1 MSEPFLAEI
10 RMVGFSFP
18 PRGWAFCDGQIL
30 PINQYQSLFSLLGTT
45 YGGDGRT
52 TFALPELR
60 GRTPI
65 HFDGAHSLGEKAG
78 EENHLLSTSEM
89 PSHTH
94 PLQASDAPATQA
106 GPAGSLLA
114 RPSLAGGMV
123 YSTTDQAQD
132 VSLAA
137 SAIANTGSGAGH
149 NNMQPFLAVNFC
161 IALQG
166 LFPSRN

>member
-10 RMVGFSFP
+10 RMVGFNFP

-30 PINQYQSLFSLLGTT
+30 PINQNQSLYSLMGTT

-52 TFALPELR
+52 TFALPDLR

-65 HFDGAHSLGEKAG
+65 HADGSHRPGQKSGAETHTLGTAEMPEHTHQALASTNQVTTNDPTNNALGENAG
-78 EENHLLSTSEM
+78 TPYRDGGTAVTMGANAL
-89 PSHTH
+89 
-94 PLQASDAPATQA
+94 TQV
-106 GPAGSLLA
+106 
-114 RPSLAGGMV
+114 GGGEAH
-123 YSTTDQAQD
+123 D
-132 VSLAA
+132 
-137 SAIANTGSGAGH
+137 
-149 NNMQPFLAVNFC
+149 NMQPFLAVAFC